1 MHTPPLATKPVGQ
14 LAPHV
19 LASVLSTWPTEHDV
33 HVVDVPA
40 QVWQVFVHA
49 RQAVPFWYVP
59 AGHVATQLV
68 PFSSGVADPSVH
80 VAHVVPLVH
89 VPHVDEHGAQAVPV
103 EYVATGHDAPQ
114 VVPPGWTRSG
124 DVQAKHAVPLVQLA
138 QPDRQ
143 PTQLEPLA

>member
-19 LASVLSTWPTEHDV
+19 LASVLSTWPTAHDV

-80 VAHVVPLVH
+80 VAHVVPPVH
-89 VPHVDEHGAQAVPV
+89 VPQ
-103 EYVATGHDAPQ
+103 VA
-114 VVPPGWTRSG
+114 W
-124 DVQAKHAVPLVQLA
+124 HAAQLA
-138 QPDRQ
+138 
-143 PTQLEPLA
+143 PLA